1 MSYFNHAFTK
11 RFLGTGV
18 TRNIGSTGAAQSIG
32 NPYST
37 DGFITTAGVST
48 VTLSQLPS
56 NGGTLPLIGYYGF
69 FDSKTYKSVNT
80 AIVTASPGCPLIL
93 ASTSLLRDD
102 KIGAFHGGYKETNK
116 SKIINPKYVSRV
128 YRVDSC
134 EPQQTAISIGNTPY
148 TDDRIASIAI
158 NTVGASIVDGTY
170 DNLTTT
176 GGTGSGAI
184 ITIVVS
190 GGVVILVTL
199 VNGGTGYTN
208 GDTLTLV
215 NDLPTVGAGTQP
227 DFEVTSVTLAA
238 NCCREFLCD
247 ETYYLRVDVKGSPA
261 LRALNHNAYQ
271 TVSAYTGC
279 CSGPTPTAV
288 DSTTVFIQW
297 AEQITTTAY
306 LKDFVFA
313 VVYDEAGVPW
323 FAPETTVDP
332 DGVAVTPLQWWT
344 NYVSPGHVDGECA
357 GLRLFGAYVET
368 RFGDCSFQV
377 TDFFEKEPVKIL
389 ASLVDYTGDPC
400 IFEGLCVVEE
410 CPGLQG
416 NGFGEQVLRD
426 FILSESYLQN
436 FFHTDIRIR
445 EITQGD
451 DILNAIDRNALYTRY
466 YIQHNVPRFNNPSGV
481 FDNDQYML
489 EIITDNANAALET
502 FITTWLGDFAPCE
515 GIEEFSCGTCTV
527 PLIQPD

>member
-1 MSYFNHAFTK
+1 MSYFNHAFSK

-18 TRNIGSTGAAQSIG
+18 TRNIGSTGAAESIG

-37 DGFITTAGVST
+37 DGFVTTANMPT
-48 VTLSQLPS
+48 VGLSQLPS
-56 NGGTLPLIGYYGF
+56 NGGALPIIGYYGF
-69 FDSKTYKSVNT
+69 FDPKTSRSVNDQN
-80 AIVTASPGCPLIL
+80 VTPCCPLIL
-93 ASTSLLRDD
+93 ASTSLLHDD
-102 KIGAFHGGYKETNK
+102 KIGPFHGGYKETNK
-116 SKIINPKYVSRV
+116 SKIINPKYVSKL

-134 EPQQTAISIGNTPY
+134 EPQQTAISVGNTPY
-148 TDDRIASIAI
+148 TDDRITQIDI
-158 NTVGASIVDGTY
+158 NTAGADLIDGTY
-170 DNLTTT
+170 NNLATA
-176 GGTGSGAI
+176 GGTGTGAI
-184 ITIVVS
+184 IDVIVS
-190 GGVVILVTL
+190 GGIVILVTL
-199 VNGGTGYTN
+199 VDGGTGYTAA
-208 GDTLTLV
+208 DILTLA
-215 NDLPTVGAGTQP
+215 NPLPTIGAGVQP
-227 DFEVTSVTLAA
+227 DFIATVVSLAA
-238 NCCREFLCD
+238 DCCREFLCD

-271 TVSAYTGC
+271 TVSGYTGC
-279 CSGPTPTAV
+279 CPTGAIIPVAV
-288 DSTTVFIQW
+288 DSTSVFIQW
-297 AEQITTTAY
+297 AEQISTTVY
-306 LKDFVFA
+306 LKDFVFV
-313 VVYDEAGVPW
+313 VVYDESGTPW
-323 FAPETTVDP
+323 FAPGTTEDP
-332 DGVAVTPLQWWT
+332 DGAPVSPAQWW
-344 NYVSPGHVDGECA
+344 NYYVSPGHNPGDCG

-368 RFGDCSFQV
+368 KFGSCSFQV

-400 IFEGLCVVEE
+400 VFEGLCVIEE

-489 EIITDNANAALET
+489 EIITNNANPTLET
-502 FITTWLGDFAPCE
+502 FLTTWMGTCGPCDA
-515 GIEEFSCGTCTV
+515 IEVFSCGTCTV
-527 PLIQPD
+527 PPVQ